1 MAVKKQIRVTYYAP
15 ACGRSFLTKRGACM
29 AQARRALR
37 NKYGEPFER
46 ETGAG
51 YDPVCDEDM
60 QPLLERYFK
69 LLMKGI

>member
-1 MAVKKQIRVTYYAP
+1 
-15 ACGRSFLTKRGACM
+15 M

-51 YDPVCDEDM
+51 YDPACDEDM